1 MEPDGHRGGP
11 YRDEV
16 PLDLRH
22 FGHASQPAL
31 TVTVLGS
38 AGTFAHPDNP
48 CSGYLV
54 RTPTT
59 SVWVDTG
66 PGTFGA
72 LQQHL
77 ALAEVDAIV
86 ISHEHPDHWVELPVV
101 RNAAKYVL
109 GVDLIATFGTAGTR
123 KLAEAVIGGPVYP
136 PLAWTDI
143 TDGSEITIGDI
154 AIRFSAT
161 DHPVETLA
169 MRFEAGGRVL
179 GYSADTGSAWSF
191 SALDPAAAGFDLA
204 ICEATLASDQA
215 DTVPHLTATQA
226 GAMADA
232 AKVQRL
238 VITHL
243 YDGTDHDRAAEAS
256 EPNAF
261 DGPVE
266 VARPGY
272 TFTV

>member
-1 MEPDGHRGGP
+1 M
-11 YRDEV
+11 
-16 PLDLRH
+16 
-22 FGHASQPAL
+22 
-31 TVTVLGS
+31 TVLGS
-38 AGTFAHPDNP
+38 AGTFPQADNP

-54 RTPTT
+54 QTPTT
-59 SVWVDTG
+59 SVWVDSG

-72 LQQHL
+72 LQEHL
-77 ALAEVDAIV
+77 ALGEIDAIV
-86 ISHEHPDHWVELPVV
+86 LSHEHPDHWIELPVI

-109 GVDLIATFGTAGTR
+109 GIESIAVYGTAGTR
-123 KLAEAVIGGPVYP
+123 TLAEAVIGGPLDP
-136 PLAWTDI
+136 PLAWTTV
-143 TDGSEITIGDI
+143 TDGSAITIGDL
-154 AIRFSAT
+154 AVRFSAT

-191 SALDPAAAGFDLA
+191 SALDPAGTGFDLA
-204 ICEATLASDQA
+204 VCEATLAADDA
-215 DTVPHLTATQA
+215 DTFQHLTATQA

-238 VITHL
+238 ALTHL
-243 YDGTDHDRAAEAS
+243 YAGDDSDRAEEAS
-256 EPNAF
+256 RPGAF

-266 VARPGY
+266 LARPGY